1 MKTATLG
8 LSGKKI
14 ILLADSATKALD
26 DLKKICC
33 LISSSILQAF
43 TVRFT
48 VCVIAM
54 PDSSNWFFFHSKR
67 LCPQIL
73 TFFRRPRF

>member
-48 VCVIAM
+48 VCDRHA
-54 PDSSNWFFFHSKR
+54 
-67 LCPQIL
+67 
-73 TFFRRPRF
+73 